1 MNLFLSAEATG
12 AMGSS
17 TLIMI
22 VLMFGARKR
31 NRSNRCATL

>member
-22 VLMFGARKR
+22 VLMFAVFYYRL
-31 NRSNRCATL
+31 NIM